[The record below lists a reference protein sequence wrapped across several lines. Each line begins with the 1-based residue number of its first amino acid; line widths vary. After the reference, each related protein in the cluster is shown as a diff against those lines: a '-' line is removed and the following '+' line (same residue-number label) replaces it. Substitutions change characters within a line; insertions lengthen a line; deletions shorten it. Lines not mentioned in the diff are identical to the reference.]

1 MIKKLQI
8 YRCPVCGTIVELLDS
23 YGRDLVCCGPLM
35 VRLKEK
41 IADEGDEEHMPIIE
55 TNAAGIT
62 VSVGERPHPMETQHY
77 LKWIEIDFDSKRYR
91 KSLKPGQEPVATFDV
106 WPQHVLVRAYCSVH
120 GLWIGA
126 QRCPVH

>member
-1 MIKKLQI
+1 MIKKLQM
-8 YRCPVCGTIVELLDS
+8 YRCSVCGTIVEVLDS
-23 YGRDLVCCGPLM
+23 HGRDLVCCGPLM

-55 TNAAGIT
+55 TSVAGIT

-91 KSLKPGQEPVATFDV
+91 KSLKPGQEPAATFDV
-106 WPQHVLVRAYCSVH
+106 WPRYVLARAYCSVH

-126 QRCPVH
+126 QRCPAH